1 MKIELV
7 ILISITGTAAAVM
20 LIFVIFDMARRVGDL
35 ERRVGFLN
43 GAGKRM
49 KKHNSYNENCAL
61 EDAISLLLQDEVE
74 DEMEKSAKRA
84 RRETAVAILLQ
95 LRHDPRK
102 YNPDK
107 PEKDYKEN
115 L

>member
-35 ERRVGFLN
+35 ERRVGLLN

-49 KKHNSYNENCAL
+49 KKHNSYNENAAL
-61 EDAISLLLQDEVE
+61 ENAMTLLLDDAIDDEVRR
-74 DEMEKSAKRA
+74 AKR
-84 RRETAVAILLQ
+84 ETVLAILAQ
-95 LRHDPRK
+95 IRQGPK
-102 YNPDK
+102 VCNPDK
-107 PEKDYKEN
+107 PLDQYLKEREQ